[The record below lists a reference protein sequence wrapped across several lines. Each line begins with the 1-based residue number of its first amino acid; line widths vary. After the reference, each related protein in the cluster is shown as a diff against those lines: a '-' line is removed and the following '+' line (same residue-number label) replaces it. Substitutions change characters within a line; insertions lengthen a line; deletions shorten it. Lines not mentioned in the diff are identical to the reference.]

1 MAYFNR
7 TAIAAAKAGQGK
19 KEKVDEDAARRVKVP
34 MVEGNEMS
42 GYLELMVIGEDVY
55 LVCLSYLLSPF
66 TLLVL
71 GEVQAHLYTRPPTFE
86 HPLISSHTKMDPST
100 LCLDSRLPRRSSV
113 PGHSP

>member
-55 LVCLSYLLSPF
+55 LVCRSYSTSPSQNWEMYRHIR
-66 TLLVL
+66 TL
-71 GEVQAHLYTRPPTFE
+71 E
-86 HPLISSHTKMDPST
+86 HPLIDSHTKMDPST
-100 LCLDSRLPRRSSV
+100 PCLD
-113 PGHSP
+113 